1 MAMVSEA
8 KVNGSGGEAPNELL
22 PALAEKPV
30 GLPPGKYVLVG
41 WDMDTTGRRLID
53 EVIALLFKIFFS
65 YMYILQI
72 TGRPENSII
81 A

>member
-30 GLPPGKYVLVG
+30 GLPPGKYALVG

-53 EVIALLFKIFFS
+53 EVFIF
-65 YMYILQI
+65 
-72 TGRPENSII
+72 RPIYS
-81 A
+81 

>member
-30 GLPPGKYVLVG
+30 GLPPGKYALVG

-53 EVIALLFKIFFS
+53 EVFIFRPIYS
-65 YMYILQI
+65 LTNYII
-72 TGRPENSII
+72 H
-81 A
+81 